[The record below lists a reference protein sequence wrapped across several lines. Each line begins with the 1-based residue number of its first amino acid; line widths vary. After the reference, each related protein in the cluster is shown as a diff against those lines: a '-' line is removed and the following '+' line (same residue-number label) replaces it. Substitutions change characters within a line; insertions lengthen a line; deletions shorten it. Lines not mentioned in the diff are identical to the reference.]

1 MKPRVVHVIQ
11 GFSRGGAA
19 RSLLATA
26 GAHDDVDA
34 TVVSLA
40 PADPWMRAQAAAAGL
55 PLVEAPTGARLRL
68 ALEAADVVQ
77 VHFWNSPELYG
88 LLRGGLPAMR
98 LAVWLHVAGDTA
110 PQVVTAQLLEIAD
123 VAVAGSPHT
132 ARLPVFGEPPLV
144 IADVIDPARLSG
156 VRPSARSTFD
166 VGYVGTVDFG
176 KMHPR
181 FVELSS
187 RVDVPDVRF
196 VVCGAGDALATIAE
210 QARRLGVEEL
220 FELRGYV
227 EDVGR
232 VLAALDVFGYPLA
245 PGNYSAS
252 DLALQE
258 AMAAGVPPVV
268 LPYGGAHA
276 LVRHG
281 ETGLVADEESYPAA
295 VESLYAD
302 ATERARLGHNARES
316 ARSWG
321 PVQAARAWS
330 AVYAELL
337 EQPKR
342 DRCWPGSP
350 AAERFPGA
358 AAFVESLGGTAPE
371 FAESLAACD
380 EEAAAEAEARIAA
393 APPVLTS
400 AGGGGILHYRRAFPR
415 DAYLRLWAG
424 LVLEAAGRNVLA
436 VAELK
441 AARELGCDRR
451 VLRYLDRAAEAIGM
465 GAATRDVL
473 PRDAHRPAVA

>member
-1 MKPRVVHVIQ
+1 
-11 GFSRGGAA
+11 
-19 RSLLATA
+19 
-26 GAHDDVDA
+26 
-34 TVVSLA
+34 
-40 PADPWMRAQAAAAGL
+40 
-55 PLVEAPTGARLRL
+55 
-68 ALEAADVVQ
+68 
-77 VHFWNSPELYG
+77 
-88 LLRGGLPAMR
+88 
-98 LAVWLHVAGDTA
+98 
-110 PQVVTAQLLEIAD
+110 
-123 VAVAGSPHT
+123 
-132 ARLPVFGEPPLV
+132 LPVFGQPPPV
-144 IADVIDPARLSG
+144 IADVTDPARLAG
-156 VRPSARSTFD
+156 VRPRPHPTFN

-181 FVELSS
+181 FVELSA

-196 VVCGAGDALATIAE
+196 VVCGAGDALPTLAE
-210 QARRLGVEEL
+210 QARQLGVEER

-227 EDVGR
+227 EDVGG
-232 VLAALDVFGYPLA
+232 VLAEIDVFGYPLA

-268 LPYGGAHA
+268 LPYGGTYP
-276 LVRHG
+276 LVRHRQ
-281 ETGLVADEESYPAA
+281 TGLVAPDEASYPGA

-302 ATERARLGHNARES
+302 ATERARLGRNARES

-337 EQPKR
+337 ERPKR
-342 DRCWPGSP
+342 DRRWPGSP
-350 AAERFPGA
+350 ASERFPGA

-371 FAESLAACD
+371 FAASLAACD
-380 EEAAAEAEARIAA
+380 EETAAVAEERIAA

-400 AGGGGILHYRRAFPR
+400 AGGGGVLHYRQVFPR

-441 AARELGCDRR
+441 AAHELGCDRR
-451 VLRYLDRAAEAIGM
+451 ALRHLDRAADAIGM

-473 PRDAHRPAVA
+473 PREAHRPAVT